1 MGRPSLGCAFRPPTA
16 TARGAARPSDHNEHV
31 PRYTTFTACVTKAF
45 RAPPRAGGAPHRRG
59 GFTMTSTRT
68 PRATA
73 RRGSALVATAT
84 TAVLLAACGGGQT
97 AEDAAGGG
105 EQSEVPEF
113 TGEYTGPE
121 VELAYWNG
129 FTGGDGPF
137 MAELVDR
144 FNAEHENITIVPNT
158 IEWGDFYQ
166 RLPAAVTQ
174 GEGPEVGVMHLDQL
188 ATMAARNVIVP
199 LDDLAE
205 SLELTADDF
214 TPEVWEAAIYDGARY
229 GIPLDVHS
237 LAMYYNTEHFEQAG
251 ITEPPTDEASFME
264 ALDALQAAGFEQPFW
279 MPQVWPSHL
288 MWLSLA
294 WQNGAEIYAEDG
306 SAAMYDSPEAVEA
319 LEWQRAIIDEGYSP
333 NDVAPDSQYI
343 AFKNGETSITW
354 DGIWQINDLEAEE
367 VPYGIAPIP
376 TIGEEEGVWANSHH
390 FFMTR
395 QAAQDENKAAAA
407 QVFIAWM
414 SEQSGEWAGSGLIPA
429 RLSVRESGVMDDR
442 PQQAIAEVIETMRFL
457 PPVPGVGGVQTEALE
472 PAIADAVLGNT
483 EPGSALG
490 TAAEQATN
498 LMEENLES
506 FGG

>member
-1 MGRPSLGCAFRPPTA
+1 MR
-16 TARGAARPSDHNEHV
+16 
-31 PRYTTFTACVTKAF
+31 
-45 RAPPRAGGAPHRRG
+45 
-59 GFTMTSTRT
+59 STRT
-68 PRATA
+68 APSTG
-73 RRGSALVATAT
+73 RRGRALTALAT
-84 TAVLLAACGGGQT
+84 TAAVVVLAACGGGQT
-97 AEDAAGGG
+97 PEEAAGGG
-105 EQSEVPEF
+105 GATEAPEF

-121 VELAYWNG
+121 VELSYWNG

-137 MAELVDR
+137 MQELVDQ
-144 FNAEHENITIVPNT
+144 FNAEHENINVVPNT

-199 LDDLAE
+199 LDNLAE
-205 SLELTADDF
+205 SLELTAEDF
-214 TPEVWEAAIYDGARY
+214 TEEVWDAGIYEDARY

-251 ITEPPTDEASFME
+251 IAEPPTDEASFME

-288 MWLSLA
+288 MWLSLT
-294 WQNGAEIYAEDG
+294 WQNGGEIYAEDG
-306 SAAMYDSPEAVEA
+306 SAAMYDSAEGVEA
-319 LEWQRAIIDEGYSP
+319 LEWQRSIIEQGYSP

-367 VPYGIAPIP
+367 VPYGIAPVP
-376 TIGEEEGVWANSHH
+376 TIGEEDAVWANSHH

-395 QAAQDENKAAAA
+395 QATEDENTAAAA

-414 SEQSGEWAGSGLIPA
+414 SEQSAEWAGSGLIPA
-429 RLSVRESGVMDDR
+429 RLSVRDSGVLDGM
-442 PQQAIAEVIETMRFL
+442 PQQAIAEVIDTMRFL

-472 PAIADAVLGNT
+472 PAISDAVLGNQSPD
-483 EPGSALG
+483 EALG
-490 TAAEQATN
+490 TAAEQATT

>member
-1 MGRPSLGCAFRPPTA
+1 MRSTRAPRSAGPKAVLAVAA
-16 TARGAARPSDHNEHV
+16 TAAIG
-31 PRYTTFTACVTKAF
+31 
-45 RAPPRAGGAPHRRG
+45 
-59 GFTMTSTRT
+59 
-68 PRATA
+68 
-73 RRGSALVATAT
+73 
-84 TAVLLAACGGGQT
+84 LAACSGGQT
-97 AEDAAGGG
+97 PEDVAGGG
-105 EQSEVPEF
+105 GGDTEVPEF

-137 MAELVDR
+137 MQDLVDQ
-144 FNAEHENITIVPNT
+144 FNEEHDNITVVPNT

-199 LDDLAE
+199 LDNLAE
-205 SLELTADDF
+205 ALELTADDF
-214 TPEVWEAAIYDGARY
+214 TSEIWDAGIYEDARY

-237 LAMYYNTEHFEQAG
+237 LAMYYNTEHFEEAG

-264 ALDALQAAGFEQPFW
+264 ALDALQAAGFENPFW

-288 MWLSLA
+288 MWLSLT
-294 WQNGAEIYAEDG
+294 WQNGGEIYAEDG
-306 SAAMYDSPEAVEA
+306 SAAMYDSPEGVEA
-319 LEWQRAIIDEGYSP
+319 LEWQRSIIEQGYSP
-333 NDVAPDSQYI
+333 NDVAADSQYI
-343 AFKNGETSITW
+343 AFKNEETSITW

-367 VPYGIAPIP
+367 VPYGIAPVP
-376 TIGEEEGVWANSHH
+376 TIGDEDAVWANSHH

-395 QAAQDENKAAAA
+395 QATQDEDTAAAA
-407 QVFIAWM
+407 QVFISWM
-414 SEQSGEWAGSGLIPA
+414 SEQSGEWAGSGMIPA
-429 RLSVRESGVMDDR
+429 RLSVRDSGVLDDM
-442 PQQAIAEVIETMRFL
+442 PQQAIAEVIDTMRFL

-472 PAIADAVLGNT
+472 PAISDAVLGNQDPA
-483 EPGSALG
+483 EALG